1 MELYLIRHGQSA
13 NNEGV
18 LPRVPDPP
26 LTDIGVEQARWA
38 GESLKDQGITRLYCS
53 PMLRTLQTAQIISEI
68 LDLSPHVFVGLH
80 EWGGVWEPC
89 GDEITS
95 QLPGLTRS
103 EIREICP
110 NVVLPDDVTDQ
121 GWWFHED
128 WQFHEGAVPEVIY
141 QLAHENGL
149 AFIAH
154 LTEYHVDTEQRIA
167 VVSHGGSG
175 GSLIDAFFG
184 LPPDVN
190 YSRFTH
196 NNTGISKILFTL
208 ERRQL
213 HYLNQISH
221 LPPEAVTS

>member
-1 MELYLIRHGQSA
+1 MELYLIRHGQST
-13 NNEGV
+13 NNEGKH
-18 LPRVPDPP
+18 PRVADPP
-26 LTDIGVEQARWA
+26 LTEIGVEQARWA
-38 GESLKDQGITRLYCS
+38 GESLKDEGITRLYCS
-53 PMLRTLQTAQIISEI
+53 PMLRTLQTAQIISDI
-68 LDLSPHVFVGLH
+68 IDLPPHVFVGLH
-80 EWGGVWEPC
+80 EWGGIWEAR
-89 GDEITS
+89 GDGTAL
-95 QLPGLTRS
+95 QLPGLNRAGM
-103 EIREICP
+103 REVCSD
-110 NVVLPDDVTDQ
+110 VVLPEDVTDQ
-121 GWWFHED
+121 GWWFN
-128 WQFHEGAVPEVIY
+128 EGFAGDIEGMAE
-141 QLAHENGL
+141 LSHENGL

-154 LTEYHVDTEQRIA
+154 LTEYHVGTEPRIA

>member
-13 NNEGV
+13 NNEGI

-26 LTDIGVEQARWA
+26 LTDLGVEQARWA

-80 EWGGVWEPC
+80 EWGGVWEPR

-95 QLPGLTRS
+95 QLPGLTRF

-110 NVVLPDDVTDQ
+110 DVVLPDDVTDQ
-121 GWWFHED
+121 GWWFN
-128 WQFHEGAVPEVIY
+128 EGFAGDIEGMK
-141 QLAHENGL
+141 QLSYENGL

-154 LTEYHVDTEQRIA
+154 LTEYHVNTEERVA
-167 VVSHGGSG
+167 AVSHGGSG
-175 GSLIDAFFG
+175 GNLIDAFFG
-184 LPPDVN
+184 LLPDVN
-190 YSRFTH
+190 YSRFTQ
-196 NNTGISKILFTL
+196 NNTGVSKLLFTP

-213 HYLNQISH
+213 HYLNNISH

>member
-13 NNEGV
+13 NNEGI

-26 LTDIGVEQARWA
+26 LTDLGVEQARWA
-38 GESLKDQGITRLYCS
+38 GESLKDEGITRLYCS
-53 PMLRTLQTAQIISEI
+53 PMLRTLQTAQMIVDSI
-68 LDLSPHVFVGLH
+68 DLPPHVFVGLH
-80 EWGGVWEPC
+80 EWGGIWEARED
-89 GDEITS
+89 GTTV
-95 QLPGLTRS
+95 QLPGLNRAGM
-103 EIREICP
+103 REVCP

-121 GWWFHED
+121 GWWFN
-128 WQFHEGAVPEVIY
+128 EGFAGDIEGMAE
-141 QLAHENGL
+141 LSHENGL

-154 LTEYHVDTEQRIA
+154 LAEHHLDTDERVA
-167 VVSHGGSG
+167 AVSHGGSG

-196 NNTGISKILFTL
+196 NNTGVSKLLFTS

-213 HYLNQISH
+213 QCLNRISH

>member
-13 NNEGV
+13 NNEGI

-53 PMLRTLQTAQIISEI
+53 PMLRTLQTAQIISDI
-68 LDLSPHVFVGLH
+68 IDLSPHVFVGLH
-80 EWGGVWEPC
+80 EWGGVWEPR

-110 NVVLPDDVTDQ
+110 TVVLPDDVTDQ

-128 WQFHEGAVPEVIY
+128 WQFHEGSVPEVIY

-196 NNTGISKILFTL
+196 NNTGVSKLSFTS

-213 HYLNQISH
+213 NYLNKISH